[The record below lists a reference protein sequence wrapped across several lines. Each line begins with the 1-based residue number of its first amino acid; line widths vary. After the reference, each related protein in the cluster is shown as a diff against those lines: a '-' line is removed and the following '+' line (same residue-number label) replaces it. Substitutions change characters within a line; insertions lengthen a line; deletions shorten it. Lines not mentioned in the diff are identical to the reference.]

1 MTKKEQRIK
10 KQAEKLRAKQ
20 ERESIV
26 NSYLG
31 KIQDIIDQGYLDIT
45 ESLEDFNKQLELG
58 AVKYMDI
65 ETQIK
70 SLLKTEDFDEN
81 KLEELLDTISEMEK
95 KNNELYDTITSRDLK
110 TNKLLKHLP
119 GMAEKVADIIQQ
131 SNDDLVGNKNQAY
144 IVSMITNRSFDVF
157 KSYNAYIAD
166 TALES
171 NEYIDM
177 YIDTRENF
185 LDFINESKKELENR
199 ILSYENGQQAETIIE
214 ENIKYNQRLRVDYTE
229 LCDFL
234 KHKGYECD
242 RQGSTTHAVWKHTE
256 TGHSVPLPNKSG
268 TIPQG
273 TTSKVLK
280 QIGSSRNELAN
291 YLYA

>member
-185 LDFINESKKELENR
+185 LDFINESRKELENR

-214 ENIKYNQRLRVDYTE
+214 ENIKYNQRLRVDYAE

>member
-70 SLLKTEDFDEN
+70 SLLKTEDVDEN

-95 KNNELYDTITSRDLK
+95 KNNEIYDTITSRDLK

-185 LDFINESKKELENR
+185 LDFINESRKELENR

>member
-1 MTKKEQRIK
+1 
-10 KQAEKLRAKQ
+10 
-20 ERESIV
+20 
-26 NSYLG
+26 
-31 KIQDIIDQGYLDIT
+31 
-45 ESLEDFNKQLELG
+45 
-58 AVKYMDI
+58 
-65 ETQIK
+65 
-70 SLLKTEDFDEN
+70 
-81 KLEELLDTISEMEK
+81 MEIR
-95 KNNELYDTITSRDLK
+95 NNEFYETITSRDINS
-110 TNKLLKHLP
+110 NKLLKHLP
-119 GMAEKVADIIQQ
+119 GIAQKVANIIQQ
-131 SNDDLVGNKNQAY
+131 SNEELTENKNQVY

-157 KSYNAYIAD
+157 KSYNSYIAD

-177 YIDTRENF
+177 YIDARENF
-185 LDFINESKKELENR
+185 LDFIQTSKEELEQR
-199 ILSYENGQQAETIIE
+199 ISGYEKEEQAEIIIK

-229 LCDFL
+229 LCNFL

-242 RQGSTTHAVWKHTE
+242 RQGSTTHAVWKHAE

>member
-81 KLEELLDTISEMEK
+81 KLEELLDKISEMEK

-185 LDFINESKKELENR
+185 LDFINESRKELENR
-199 ILSYENGQQAETIIE
+199 ILSYENGQQAEIIIE

>member
-31 KIQDIIDQGYLDIT
+31 KIQDIIDQGYLNMT
-45 ESLEDFNKQLELG
+45 ESLEEFNKELEQG
-58 AVKYMDI
+58 TVQYMNI
-65 ETQIK
+65 ESRIK
-70 SLLKTEDFDEN
+70 ALLKEEIFDEN
-81 KLEELLDTISEMEK
+81 QLEELLNIISEMEIR
-95 KNNELYDTITSRDLK
+95 NNELYETITSRDLNS
-110 TNKLLKHLP
+110 NKLLKHLP
-119 GMAEKVADIIQQ
+119 IIAEKVANIIQQ
-131 SNDDLVGNKNQAY
+131 SNEELAENKNQVY
-144 IVSMITNRSFDVF
+144 IVSMITNRSFDIF
-157 KSYNAYIAD
+157 KSYNSYIAD

-177 YIDTRENF
+177 YIDARENF
-185 LDFINESKKELENR
+185 LDFIQTSKEELEQR
-199 ILSYENGQQAETIIE
+199 ISGYEKEEQAEIIIK

-256 TGHSVPLPNKSG
+256 TGRSVPLPNKSG

>member
-185 LDFINESKKELENR
+185 LDFINESRKELENR

-229 LCDFL
+229 LCNFL
-234 KHKGYECD
+234 KYKGYECD

>member
-119 GMAEKVADIIQQ
+119 GMAETVADIIQQ

-144 IVSMITNRSFDVF
+144 IVSMITNKSFDVF

-185 LDFINESKKELENR
+185 LDFINESRKELENR

>member
-10 KQAEKLRAKQ
+10 KQAEKLRAKK

-31 KIQDIIDQGYLDIT
+31 KIQDIIDQGYLNMT
-45 ESLEDFNKQLELG
+45 ESLEEFNKELEQG
-58 AVKYMDI
+58 TVQYMNI
-65 ETQIK
+65 ELRIK
-70 SLLKTEDFDEN
+70 ALLKEEIFDEN
-81 KLEELLDTISEMEK
+81 QLEELLNIISEMEIR
-95 KNNELYDTITSRDLK
+95 NNELYETITSRDLNS
-110 TNKLLKHLP
+110 NKLLKHLP
-119 GMAEKVADIIQQ
+119 IIAEKVANIIQL
-131 SNDDLVGNKNQAY
+131 SNEELTGNKNQAY
-144 IVSMITNRSFDVF
+144 IVSMITNRSFDIF
-157 KSYNAYIAD
+157 RSYNAFIAD

-185 LDFINESKKELENR
+185 LDFIQTSKEELEQR
-199 ILSYENGQQAETIIE
+199 ISGYEKEQQAEIIIE

>member
-31 KIQDIIDQGYLDIT
+31 KIQDIIDQGYLNMT
-45 ESLEDFNKQLELG
+45 ESLEEFNKELEQG
-58 AVKYMDI
+58 TVQYMNI
-65 ETQIK
+65 ESRIK
-70 SLLKTEDFDEN
+70 ALLKEEIFDEN
-81 KLEELLDTISEMEK
+81 QLEELLNIISEMEIR
-95 KNNELYDTITSRDLK
+95 NNELYETITSRDLNS
-110 TNKLLKHLP
+110 NKLLKHLP
-119 GMAEKVADIIQQ
+119 TIAEKVANIIQL
-131 SNDDLVGNKNQAY
+131 SNEELAGNKNQAY

-157 KSYNAYIAD
+157 RSYNAFIAD

-185 LDFINESKKELENR
+185 LDFIQTSKEELEQR
-199 ILSYENGQQAETIIE
+199 ISGYEKEEQAEIIIE

-256 TGHSVPLPNKSG
+256 TGRSVPLPNKSG

>member
-31 KIQDIIDQGYLDIT
+31 KIQDIIDQGYLDMT
-45 ESLEDFNKQLELG
+45 ESLEEFNKELEQG
-58 AVKYMDI
+58 TVQYMNI
-65 ETQIK
+65 ESRIK
-70 SLLKTEDFDEN
+70 ALLKEEVFDEN
-81 KLEELLDTISEMEK
+81 QLEELLNIISEMEIR
-95 KNNELYDTITSRDLK
+95 NNELYETITSRDLNS
-110 TNKLLKHLP
+110 NKLLKHLP
-119 GMAEKVADIIQQ
+119 TIAEKVANIIQQ
-131 SNDDLVGNKNQAY
+131 SNEELAGNKNQTY
-144 IVSMITNRSFDVF
+144 IVSMITNRSFDIF
-157 KSYNAYIAD
+157 RSYNSYIAD

-177 YIDTRENF
+177 YIDARENF
-185 LDFINESKKELENR
+185 LDFIHESKKELEKR
-199 ILSYENGQQAETIIE
+199 IASYENGQEAETIIE